1 VEITATTRI
10 GCFVFT
16 PISFFCCPGALGG
29 GTRRLAGFAFA
40 YITAIG
46 SHCPIMY
53 FAGTTI
59 GLAAITLK
67 TKQLNV
73 GGIATS
79 STREWR
85 NMVVF

>member
-1 VEITATTRI
+1 MTATTRI
-10 GCFVFT
+10 GGFVFT
-16 PISFFCCPGALGG
+16 STSFLCCPGALGG
-29 GTRRLAGFAFA
+29 STRRLFGFAFA
-40 YITAIG
+40 FIAAIG

-53 FAGTTI
+53 FTDTTI
-59 GLAAITLK
+59 GLASITLK

-79 STREWR
+79 AAREWR

>member
-1 VEITATTRI
+1 MTATTRI
-10 GCFVFT
+10 GGFVFT
-16 PISFFCCPGALGG
+16 SISFFCCPGALGG
-29 GTRRLAGFAFA
+29 STRRLFGFAFA
-40 YITAIG
+40 FIAAIG
-46 SHCPIMY
+46 PHCPVMY

-79 STREWR
+79 TAREWR